1 VISIAFVM
9 AVVANSIP
17 TNVLFK
23 IFSGITS
30 GLSSRQLEPFIHN
43 MHTALWVLAATS
55 FVGAGV
61 SLLRPRHSPGEESVT
76 RSEVGSATAQESA

>member
-1 VISIAFVM
+1 VM

-43 MHTALWVLAATS
+43 MHTALWVLAAVS
-55 FVGAGV
+55 LVGAGV
-61 SLLRPRHSPGEESVT
+61 SLMRPAHVRAPEAEPVLS
-76 RSEVGSATAQESA
+76 